1 MDLTQLFKASV
12 KTVRIR
18 NKSAT
23 FTDKTRIL
31 KHKNRDEFSIKANDI
46 RYQIT
51 QLRDLLIENR
61 AAYMRF
67 GIHLKSSTQMTDEER
82 NIIDKESEKIVL
94 LCNKYLNDLKAE
106 CLKDR
111 VRSKRQVVEHQL
123 AIIDLLSGFLKNIFR
138 MHNEQKENR
147 IQHELETYKLLKLE
161 SNICA
166 KRHINRNQS
175 HNNTSKNDAT
185 SDQLQSTSIT
195 RRKHNKNDS
204 NGESTTKSNIKTL
217 NTSQSEVAI
226 DEDQA
231 DKFASTYDN
240 ISSDDIQMLESE
252 NIQLLNDIKGLS
264 DEVEQIEKNVVGIAK
279 LQEIFTEK
287 VGEDLLFIF
296 SLILKNLLNTNIL
309 HFRSLYRKMTLNGL
323 ETLLLVPLKTSKM
336 QMNK

>member
-12 KTVRIR
+12 KTVRLR

-31 KHKNRDEFSIKANDI
+31 KHKSRDEFSTKANDI

-82 NIIDKESEKIVL
+82 NIIDNESEKIVL
-94 LCNKYLNDLKAE
+94 LCNKYLNDLKDE
-106 CLKDR
+106 CIKDR

-123 AIIDLLSGFLKNIFR
+123 AVIDLLSEFLKNIFK
-138 MHNEQKENR
+138 MHNEQKQSR

-166 KRHINRNQS
+166 KQHKSQF
-175 HNNTSKNDAT
+175 HKKNDMD
-185 SDQLQSTSIT
+185 SDQIQTESIL
-195 RRKHNKNDS
+195 RKKH
-204 NGESTTKSNIKTL
+204 TKTDLDKQLLSKSLNNKTL
-217 NTSQSEVAI
+217 NASQSDVAL

-231 DKFASTYDN
+231 DKFASNYDN
-240 ISSDDIQMLESE
+240 VSSDDIQMLESE

-264 DEVEQIEKNVVGIAK
+264 EEVEQIEKNVVGIAK
-279 LQEIFTEK
+279 LQQIFTEK
-287 VGEDLLFIF
+287 VSDMNLSFILFY
-296 SLILKNLLNTNIL
+296 L
-309 HFRSLYRKMTLNGL
+309 
-323 ETLLLVPLKTSKM
+323 
-336 QMNK
+336 

>member
-12 KTVRIR
+12 KTVRLR

-31 KHKNRDEFSIKANDI
+31 KHKSRDEFSTKANEI
-46 RYQIT
+46 RYQII

-82 NIIDKESEKIVL
+82 NIIDNESAKIVL
-94 LCNKYLNDLKAE
+94 LCNKYLNDLKDE
-106 CLKDR
+106 CTKDR

-123 AIIDLLSGFLKNIFR
+123 AVIDLLSGFLKNIFR

-166 KRHINRNQS
+166 IQHKSQFHK
-175 HNNTSKNDAT
+175 KNVD
-185 SDQLQSTSIT
+185 SDQIQTESIL
-195 RRKHNKNDS
+195 RKKQNKIDS
-204 NGESTTKSNIKTL
+204 DKELLSKSSNNKTL
-217 NTSQSEVAI
+217 NTSQSDVAL

-231 DKFASTYDN
+231 DKFASNYDN
-240 ISSDDIQMLESE
+240 VSSDDIQMLESE

-264 DEVEQIEKNVVGIAK
+264 EEVEQIEKNVVGIAK

-287 VGEDLLFIF
+287 VRDKKHMNLPFILVYLLEKNTLNYFIF
-296 SLILKNLLNTNIL
+296 
-309 HFRSLYRKMTLNGL
+309 
-323 ETLLLVPLKTSKM
+323 
-336 QMNK
+336 

>member
-12 KTVRIR
+12 KTVRLR

-23 FTDKTRIL
+23 ITDKTRIL
-31 KHKNRDEFSIKANDI
+31 KHKSRDEFSTKANDI

-82 NIIDKESEKIVL
+82 NIIDNESEKIVL
-94 LCNKYLNDLKAE
+94 LCNKYLNDLKDE
-106 CLKDR
+106 CTKDR

-123 AIIDLLSGFLKNIFR
+123 AVIDLLSGFLKNIFR

-166 KRHINRNQS
+166 IQHTTQS
-175 HNNTSKNDAT
+175 HKKNDVN
-185 SDQLQSTSIT
+185 SDQMQTKTTL
-195 RRKHNKNDS
+195 RKKQKKIDLDKKLLS
-204 NGESTTKSNIKTL
+204 KSNLNNKTL
-217 NTSQSEVAI
+217 NTSQSDVAL

-231 DKFASTYDN
+231 DKFASNYDN
-240 ISSDDIQMLESE
+240 VSSDDIQMLESE

-264 DEVEQIEKNVVGIAK
+264 EEVEQIEKNVVGIAK

-287 VGEDLLFIF
+287 VIIYHSFCFIYKKK
-296 SLILKNLLNTNIL
+296 IL
-309 HFRSLYRKMTLNGL
+309 
-323 ETLLLVPLKTSKM
+323 
-336 QMNK
+336 